1 MLRRLTPEGTV
12 SAITEMNRTAGLI
25 GRDDDRALSDMHA
38 TARRSS
44 TPRNA
49 GFLSTSS
56 IDFYPAD
63 AMAEGVFR

>member
-1 MLRRLTPEGTV
+1 
-12 SAITEMNRTAGLI
+12 MNRTAGLF

-44 TPRNA
+44 TPRNP
-49 GFLSTSS
+49 GFLSTPS

-63 AMAEGVFR
+63 AMAEGVSDEITRTCRCDTDHTAA